1 MAHNKH
7 KPLPKNRLSTNAQD
21 STIKQQDSTVK
32 QAVDNKYLHNII
44 NLSMPE
50 DETGKSMSFY
60 LSSDA
65 IKTLKKYMKVNHIK
79 NQSKLIDT
87 VIKTFLKIEE

>member
-1 MAHNKH
+1 MAHSKH

-21 STIKQQDSTVK
+21 STVK
-32 QAVDNKYLHNII
+32 QAVDNKHLQEII
-44 NLSMPE
+44 NLSIPE
-50 DETGKSMSFY
+50 EETGKSTSFY